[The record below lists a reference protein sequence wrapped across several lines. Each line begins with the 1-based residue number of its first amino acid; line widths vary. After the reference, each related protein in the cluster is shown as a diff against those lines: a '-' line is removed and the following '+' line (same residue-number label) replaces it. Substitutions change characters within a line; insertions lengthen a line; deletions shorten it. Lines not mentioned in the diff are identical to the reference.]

1 MSSPF
6 QQRFS
11 NKSPFKPLHEAQSVI
26 DPKYPGSKQE
36 FEQKQN
42 EKQKKFISSLPKW
55 NGPTQTGAIDE
66 FNDHVLVGG
75 LVGGAAKTGFNL
87 SKKIPSLLSKQVKK
101 ARNIAVNFAD
111 NIITTL
117 LPNND

>member
-6 QQRFS
+6 QQQFS

-26 DPKYPGSKQE
+26 DPKYSGSKQE
-36 FEQKQN
+36 FEQKQAQR
-42 EKQKKFISSLPKW
+42 QKDFISSLPERD
-55 NGPTQTGAIDE
+55 GPTETGAINQ

-75 LVGGAAKTGFNL
+75 AAKAGFNL

-101 ARNIAVNFAD
+101 AKNIAVNFAD
-111 NIITTL
+111 NIATTL
-117 LPNND
+117 LTNNN

>member
-6 QQRFS
+6 QQQFS

-55 NGPTQTGAIDE
+55 DGPTQTGAINE
-66 FNDHVLVGG
+66 SNDHVLVGG
-75 LVGGAAKTGFNL
+75 AAKAGFNL

-101 ARNIAVNFAD
+101 AKNIAVNFAD
-111 NIITTL
+111 NIVTTL
-117 LPNND
+117 LPNNN

>member
-42 EKQKKFISSLPKW
+42 EKQKKFISSLRKW
-55 NGPTQTGAIDE
+55 DGPTQTGAINE
-66 FNDHVLVGG
+66 FNEHVIPGG
-75 LVGGAAKTGFNL
+75 TAKAGFNL
-87 SKKIPSLLSKQVKK
+87 SKKIPSFLSKQVKNAK
-101 ARNIAVNFAD
+101 NVAVNFAD
-111 NIITTL
+111 NIATTL
-117 LPNND
+117 LLNNN